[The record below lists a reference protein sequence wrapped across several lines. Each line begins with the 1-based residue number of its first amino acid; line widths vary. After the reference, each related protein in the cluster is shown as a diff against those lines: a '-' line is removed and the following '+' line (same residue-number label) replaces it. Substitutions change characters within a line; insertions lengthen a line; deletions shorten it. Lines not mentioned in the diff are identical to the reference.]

1 MSDLYFHGSSTA
13 TSPEVTQ
20 LPSSESISMAT
31 SARLL
36 HQPINTVTVM
46 HSKRQLHQNWSRGV
60 TSHSAGTKDTVE
72 GYVLTKLVEWCL
84 IWDVFTLED
93 MQQQAQHQS
102 SLWNCA
108 DDLGWF
114 HLWNTLHRSTEVS
127 LFLTFLLIINSH
139 LWLEMGNWCI
149 SLSNYKFKSF
159 LYYLRNGKM
168 FLFFNLPIIKKFSVT
183 LLEQIMKLNTGIRV
197 KIIPMLFA
205 LDNCTVIMYKNIL
218 VLRHFPLE
226 H

>member
-1 MSDLYFHGSSTA
+1 MLWVTNLKLPLPVTKLTEPACLAAMSALEARTTQALRFILEAEFIVRGQTSDLYFHGSSTA

-20 LPSSESISMAT
+20 PQALKSISTVA

-36 HQPINTVTVM
+36 HQPIDTVTVM

-60 TSHSAGTKDTVE
+60 TSHSGVTQRHSWGVCADKASWV
-72 GYVLTKLVEWCL
+72 
-84 IWDVFTLED
+84 VFDLGHIYFGRYSTT
-93 MQQQAQHQS
+93 AQHQS

-149 SLSNYKFKSF
+149 SLSNYKF
-159 LYYLRNGKM
+159 
-168 FLFFNLPIIKKFSVT
+168 
-183 LLEQIMKLNTGIRV
+183 
-197 KIIPMLFA
+197 
-205 LDNCTVIMYKNIL
+205 
-218 VLRHFPLE
+218 
-226 H
+226 